1 MIEMIT
7 IAMADYAVA
16 RSPEKLTTLGLGS
29 CIGITLYD
37 PLAKIGGM
45 IHIMLPSI
53 NKGRSKEN
61 TAKFADTGIK
71 LLVEEMIKK
80 GAELERLEAKVAGG
94 AHMFS
99 FCDKRLTI
107 GKRNVEAAKRILE
120 EMEIP
125 IVAQDTGKD
134 YGRTLTLNIENG
146 SLTVKSAL
154 KGNKVI

>member
-1 MIEMIT
+1 MIT

-29 CIGITLYD
+29 CIGVTLYD
-37 PLAKIGGM
+37 PLTKVGGM

-53 NKGRSKEN
+53 DKGRSKEN

-80 GAELERLEAKVAGG
+80 GAAMKRLEAKVAGG

-99 FCDKRLTI
+99 FSNKSLSI
-107 GKRNVEAAKRILE
+107 GKRNAEAAKKILG
-120 EMEIP
+120 EMKIP
-125 IVAQDTGKD
+125 IVAEDIGKD
-134 YGRTLTLNIENG
+134 YGRTLILDIDNG
-146 SLTVKSAL
+146 TLTVKSAL
-154 KGNKVI
+154 KGNKTI